1 MAAVNTRLDGLPVR
15 RSLGEGGGTW
25 GRDTHDRRSE
35 RRRSPRSVLCV
46 PDAVL
51 RPGQMVLLLD
61 INSRAA
67 LVESDAR
74 LRPGAHTELQLA
86 MQGRR
91 TSIKGHLDRC
101 HVSALEPLR
110 YRGVVVFE
118 KRLDLEE

>member
-1 MAAVNTRLDGLPVR
+1 MATVTNRLEGL
-15 RSLGEGGGTW
+15 GAW
-25 GRDTHDRRSE
+25 GLEKRERRSE
-35 RRRSPRSVLCV
+35 RRRSARSLFGV

-51 RPGQMVLLLD
+51 RPGQTVVLVN

-86 MQGRR
+86 TEGRR
-91 TSIKGHLDRC
+91 TNIKGRLDRC

-110 YRGVVVFE
+110 YRGLLVFE
-118 KRLDLEE
+118 ERLEFEE